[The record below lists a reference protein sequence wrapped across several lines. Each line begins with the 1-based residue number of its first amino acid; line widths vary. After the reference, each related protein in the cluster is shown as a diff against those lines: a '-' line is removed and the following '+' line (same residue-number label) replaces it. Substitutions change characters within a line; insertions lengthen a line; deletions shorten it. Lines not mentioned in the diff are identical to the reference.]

1 MMISFLDTLEAF
13 RDLAL
18 EEWNFRKLV
27 QENLLEQQR
36 VYWKRRGQIK
46 WATLGEED
54 TKFFHANATIRH
66 NKNSVMPLKD
76 KDSLGRFS
84 HEEKVG
90 IIWEALKDRLGS
102 SEFSEI
108 HFDLND
114 LLQPVADLEELHS
127 QFSNVEIDSIVMNMT

>member
-76 KDSLGRFS
+76 KDGLGRFS

-127 QFSNVEIDSIVMNMT
+127 PFSNVEIDSIVMNMT

>member
-1 MMISFLDTLEAF
+1 M
-13 RDLAL
+13 
-18 EEWNFRKLV
+18 V
-27 QENLLEQQR
+27 Q
-36 VYWKRRGQIK
+36 
-46 WATLGEED
+46 AD
-54 TKFFHANATIRH
+54 
-66 NKNSVMPLKD
+66 
-76 KDSLGRFS
+76 FS

-127 QFSNVEIDSIVMNMT
+127 PFSNVEIDSIVMNMT

>member
-76 KDSLGRFS
+76 KDGSGRF
-84 HEEKVG
+84 
-90 IIWEALKDRLGS
+90 
-102 SEFSEI
+102 FS
-108 HFDLND
+108 
-114 LLQPVADLEELHS
+114 
-127 QFSNVEIDSIVMNMT
+127 